1 MDLIIDGL
9 KAVPGE
15 LGMGFGKRKLKMT
28 KKAIAARRA
37 YRLRTRGS
45 PKRRRRKSPVRR
57 RKSPTVN
64 RVYKGC
70 PGSRTCSETEKYI
83 DMLEGRV
90 TVNSQK
96 ANRLERELQD
106 LKSKDINDA
115 KKLAAVK
122 KLQKSIRARNAKRSK
137 LAEDAEEEFDAYSAV
152 WGSSFGKRLK
162 MTKKAIAARRA
173 YRLRKRRSPLRRRR
187 SPVRRRR
194 SPVRRRRRTGSSRRT
209 YGNIPLSMQNTPI
222 VYGVPVS
229 ELENDSD
236 LSVFGRRLKMTKSA
250 IAARRA
256 YRRRT
261 SPRRRRRSPI
271 RRRRASPRRGR
282 KMSKRVIYANAKK
295 AMRLHHRTGISL
307 KAAWRKVLGNKR
319 SRFGEDIDDIN
330 DIMSEFGMATV
341 CRPGYSP
348 NRRWRAG
355 KGRGQKRCVK
365 DKTKKI
371 TLSEL
376 QAIALQNGV
385 EIYKAR
391 KSGGGYTKTPV
402 TAKTLKGRLSK
413 AKVSYNY
420 GRSKSPGI
428 SYV

>member
-173 YRLRKRRSPLRRRR
+173 YRLRKRRSPL
-187 SPVRRRR
+187 RRRR